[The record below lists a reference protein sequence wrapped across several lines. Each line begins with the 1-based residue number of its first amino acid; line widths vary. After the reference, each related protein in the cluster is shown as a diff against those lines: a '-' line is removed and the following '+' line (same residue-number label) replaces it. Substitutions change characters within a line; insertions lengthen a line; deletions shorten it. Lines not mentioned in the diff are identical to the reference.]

1 MGPAVKERAP
11 QMRAVCFILL
21 LVVLGAIAIFAL
33 QNANNV
39 TVKYLDQSASVSLPL
54 LIGAVYV
61 LGMVSGWTVLGL
73 LKRSLQR
80 VTEGP
85 HGRG

>member
-1 MGPAVKERAP
+1 
-11 QMRAVCFILL
+11 MRAACFILL
-21 LVVLGAIAIFAL
+21 LAVLGAGAVFAL
-33 QNANNV
+33 QNSDNV
-39 TVKYLDQSASVSLPL
+39 TVRYLDRSAAVSLPL

-73 LKRSLQR
+73 LKRSLER
-80 VTEGP
+80 VTEGS